1 MELELLLEIKNFM
14 TEFDL
19 IAEVQMCYFYH
30 ESHVGIQVRNT
41 NTGPLCVRCLRE
53 GTNHRIPG
61 RNHMDPGTQP
71 HVLEVLTQVED
82 MLIVC
87 VSPISQVMHSI
98 CCQYKY
104 QGHTISFM
112 QEVKD
117 ISNTF
122 PRHINNLDLVVIVQ
136 KKG

>member
-1 MELELLLEIKNFM
+1 
-14 TEFDL
+14 
-19 IAEVQMCYFYH
+19 MCHFYH

-41 NTGPLCVRCLRE
+41 NMGPICVRFLRE

-87 VSPISQVMHSI
+87 VSPILQVMHSI
-98 CCQYKY
+98 C
-104 QGHTISFM
+104 
-112 QEVKD
+112 
-117 ISNTF
+117 
-122 PRHINNLDLVVIVQ
+122 
-136 KKG
+136 